1 MGLGQYQGGEETLSS
16 ITDSKVEFGGMGGI
30 MGPRFFLNAPILI
43 LSIPMES

>member
-30 MGPRFFLNAPILI
+30 MGPRSARGDRRG
-43 LSIPMES
+43 